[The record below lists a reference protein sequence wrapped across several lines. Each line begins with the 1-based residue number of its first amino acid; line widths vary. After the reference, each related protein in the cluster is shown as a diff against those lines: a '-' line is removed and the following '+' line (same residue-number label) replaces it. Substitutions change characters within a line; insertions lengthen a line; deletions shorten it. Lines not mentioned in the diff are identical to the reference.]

1 MHDQT
6 TLTVRHQTGK
16 YEVVVGSGLL
26 DSLPEHIQA
35 INASGP
41 IGIVT
46 NNTVNQIFGEQVRQV
61 LRGAGFVTRT
71 ILIPDGEEFKTLA
84 SAEQV
89 ISALIAQGIERSGT
103 IITLG
108 GGVITDLGG
117 FVASILYRGVTLVH
131 LPTTLLSMVDAAVG
145 GKTGVNHAQGKNLI
159 GSFYQPDLVLMDV
172 DTLSSL
178 DRRDRVSG
186 FAEMLK
192 MGAIMDPEYLDQLV
206 EGMDAFID
214 GPADGHLAKVIA
226 HSVALK
232 AKVVEADEK
241 ESDLRRILNF
251 GHTIGHAVE
260 STLGYGVIRHGEAVV
275 LGMYAAGW
283 LSNQLAGLDD
293 AAWQKLSSALVRI
306 PIDAPIQDLDSN
318 AIEQAT
324 RLDKKVANSQ
334 LHFVLLNEIGKTQ
347 MQAGIPIL
355 MIKLAVDAIKKAWKG
370 NE

>member
-1 MHDQT
+1 MQQ
-6 TLTVRHQTGK
+6 L
-16 YEVVVGSGLL
+16 
-26 DSLPEHIQA
+26 
-35 INASGP
+35 
-41 IGIVT
+41 
-46 NNTVNQIFGEQVRQV
+46 
-61 LRGAGFVTRT
+61 
-71 ILIPDGEEFKTLA
+71 
-84 SAEQV
+84 
-89 ISALIAQGIERSGT
+89 
-103 IITLG
+103 
-108 GGVITDLGG
+108 
-117 FVASILYRGVTLVH
+117 
-131 LPTTLLSMVDAAVG
+131 
-145 GKTGVNHAQGKNLI
+145 
-159 GSFYQPDLVLMDV
+159 DV